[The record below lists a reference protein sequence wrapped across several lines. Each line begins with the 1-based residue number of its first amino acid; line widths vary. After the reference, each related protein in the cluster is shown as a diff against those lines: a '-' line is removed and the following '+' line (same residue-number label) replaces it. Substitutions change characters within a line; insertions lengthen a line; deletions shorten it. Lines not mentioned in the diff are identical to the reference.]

1 MLFTATVAAFL
12 GDKVD
17 EQKELLKKL
26 VFSGGSAFTFVEGK
40 VPLLSN
46 GLGTP
51 GFKFLCL
58 VGQIISGGSK
68 EGTVPLALG
77 PRVQDVVFSGCL
89 F

>member
-1 MLFTATVAAFL
+1 M
-12 GDKVD
+12 
-17 EQKELLKKL
+17 
-26 VFSGGSAFTFVEGK
+26 FSGGSAFTFVEGK

-46 GLGTP
+46 SLGTP

>member
-1 MLFTATVAAFL
+1 M
-12 GDKVD
+12 
-17 EQKELLKKL
+17 
-26 VFSGGSAFTFVEGK
+26 
-40 VPLLSN
+40 PLLSN